1 MTYKLL
7 SPEEVSTNVPL
18 PKCSAD
24 SDRVKLKEDLIETM
38 KENFGLGLSANQVG
52 VRERVF
58 IMYSD
63 FNNKEIIV
71 CFNPQIISYSQDETS
86 EDEGCLTWPGLWL
99 KVKRPDGIECQY
111 EDEYG
116 ELQQKAMFGLEA
128 RIFQHEYDH
137 MEGTDFTSRVS
148 KFKLDRALEKMEK
161 AKKRAL
167 EEKFAVKNAQNL
179 IV

>member
-24 SDRVKLKEDLIETM
+24 LDRVKLKEDLIETM

-63 FNNKEIIV
+63 FNNKEIMV
-71 CFNPQIISYSQDETS
+71 LF
-86 EDEGCLTWPGLWL
+86 
-99 KVKRPDGIECQY
+99 
-111 EDEYG
+111 
-116 ELQQKAMFGLEA
+116 
-128 RIFQHEYDH
+128 
-137 MEGTDFTSRVS
+137 
-148 KFKLDRALEKMEK
+148 
-161 AKKRAL
+161 
-167 EEKFAVKNAQNL
+167 
-179 IV
+179 